1 MECQGNLRPLSCLAY
16 TPGVNRR
23 DRRRLLE
30 WRSDMPGLEDKVA
43 LVTGAGGM
51 RGVGRATVMKLA
63 GLGADIALTD
73 VHRETEDLPPAEVR
87 THWGGIDTVTGE
99 VEAAGR
105 RSLPV
110 YCDLSNSAQIER
122 LVEQVMDHY
131 GRIDIL
137 VNNARAII
145 GRDKVPVTELEQDVW
160 EHFLAINTTAPF
172 LLTKAVGRHM
182 IEGGNGGRII
192 NIASNASKQ
201 ASAAGAAYSASKFA
215 VLGLTQASAL
225 DLAPYGI
232 TVNAVCPGPINTDRM
247 SYWERDQAQEQGIT
261 QEEFRSQVV
270 QNSAQSTPLGRIAEP
285 GDVANMVAFLAGDDA
300 SFVTGQAYNVNG
312 GLLFH

>member
-1 MECQGNLRPLSCLAY
+1 MLRKYADQIDFGG
-16 TPGVNRR
+16 TV
-23 DRRRLLE
+23 
-30 WRSDMPGLEDKVA
+30 MAGLEGKVA

-51 RGVGRATVMKLA
+51 RGVGRATVLKLA
-63 GLGADIALTD
+63 GLGADIALSD

-87 THWGGIDTVTGE
+87 NSWRGIDAVREE
-99 VEAAGR
+99 VEAEGR
-105 RSLPV
+105 GAFPV
-110 YCDLSNSAQIER
+110 YSDLGDSGQIER
-122 LVEQVMDHY
+122 MVDQVMDHY

-145 GRDKVPVTELEQDVW
+145 GRDKVPVTELEQEVW
-160 EHFLAINTTAPF
+160 EHFLRINTTAPF
-172 LLTKAVGRHM
+172 LLTKEVGRRM
-182 IEGGNGGRII
+182 IEAGNGGRII

-201 ASAAGAAYSASKFA
+201 ASATGAAYSASKFA

-232 TVNAVCPGPINTDRM
+232 TINAVCPGPINTDRM
-247 SYWERDQAQEQGIT
+247 SYWERDQAAERGIS
-261 QEEFRSQVV
+261 QEEFRSQIV
-270 QNSAQSTPLGRIAEP
+270 QAGAQSSPLGRIAEP
-285 GDVANMVAFLAGDDA
+285 QDVANVVAFLASDEA

>member
-1 MECQGNLRPLSCLAY
+1 MA
-16 TPGVNRR
+16 
-23 DRRRLLE
+23 
-30 WRSDMPGLEDKVA
+30 GLEGKVA
-43 LVTGAGGM
+43 LITGAGGM

-87 THWGGIDTVTGE
+87 NGWRGIDAVSEE
-99 VEAAGR
+99 VQAIGR
-105 RSLPV
+105 RAFPA
-110 YCDLSNSAQIER
+110 YCDLGDSSQIAR
-122 LVEQVMDHY
+122 MVEQVMDRY

-145 GRDKVPVTELEQDVW
+145 GRDKVSVTELEQEVW
-160 EHFLAINTTAPF
+160 EHFLRINATAPY
-172 LLTKAVGRHM
+172 LLTKEAGRRM
-182 IEGGNGGRII
+182 IEAGNGGRII

-201 ASAAGAAYSASKFA
+201 ASATGAAYSASKFA

-247 SYWERDQAQEQGIT
+247 SYWERDQAAERGIT
-261 QEEFRSQVV
+261 QEEFRNRIV
-270 QNSAQSTPLGRIAEP
+270 QAGAQASPLGRIAEP
-285 GDVANMVAFLAGDDA
+285 QDVANVVAFLAGDEA

>member
-1 MECQGNLRPLSCLAY
+1 MA
-16 TPGVNRR
+16 
-23 DRRRLLE
+23 
-30 WRSDMPGLEDKVA
+30 GLEGKVA

-63 GLGADIALTD
+63 GLGADIALSD

-87 THWGGIDTVTGE
+87 NSWGGIDAVREE
-99 VEAAGR
+99 VEAEGCGAF
-105 RSLPV
+105 PV
-110 YCDLSNSAQIER
+110 YCDLGDSGQIER
-122 LVEQVMDHY
+122 MVEQVMDHY

-145 GRDKVPVTELEQDVW
+145 GRDKVAVTELEQEVW
-160 EHFLAINTTAPF
+160 EHFLRINTTAPF
-172 LLTKAVGRHM
+172 LLTKEVGRRM
-182 IEGGNGGRII
+182 IEAGNGGRII

-201 ASAAGAAYSASKFA
+201 ASATGAAYSASKFA

-247 SYWERDQAQEQGIT
+247 SYWERDRAAEQGIS
-261 QEEFRSQVV
+261 QEEFRGQIV
-270 QNSAQSTPLGRIAEP
+270 QAGAQASPLGRIAEP
-285 GDVANMVAFLAGDDA
+285 QDVANVVAFLASDDA